1 MGRVLLRE
9 AVTTSLFD
17 VVAVVD
23 VNRRAAVDAAL
34 TVDPA
39 PRVFGSLH
47 DAVTEVAAD
56 CCVIATPSNRHGD
69 DVAVALASGL
79 DVFCE
84 KPLTLQVGQ
93 SRRLGR
99 LAADHGLHLQVGL
112 WRRYSKPFR
121 MLRAAAETDL
131 GEIVSV
137 RAVQWDANPPP
148 PSFCDP
154 AVSGGLIVD
163 CGIHEF
169 DMASWI
175 GCQPIG
181 EPSVFPGLI
190 VDANVAAVSDIDNVT
205 VVSPTVGGV
214 TLTVDLS
221 LNCRYADDVRVEVL
235 GTRGAAFLQTVPT
248 WSLTTRL
255 ADGVV
260 RHMAQEPG
268 EPDAFVSGVRTE
280 LAAFALRNVDEFTPG
295 AEASATALEHCL
307 AATRVLRASPVAG

>member
-1 MGRVLLRE
+1 MSAGVTRERASRDGDGAGSRKRAAIFAGLGRMGRVLLRE

-181 EPSVFPGLI
+181 EPSVFPG
-190 VDANVAAVSDIDNVT
+190 
-205 VVSPTVGGV
+205 GG
-214 TLTVDLS
+214 
-221 LNCRYADDVRVEVL
+221 RYADDVRVEVL